1 MYTLHIIN
9 NVEECNMSLCTYMYM
24 HVHVHVRSFQTR
36 YGHSFVNMCGI
47 SQHVSLTDTCTCAL
61 PSNFVVKPH
70 NIIIH
75 VHMCSMYTGI
85 YTHDHVHTCMYMYTT
100 LCTHNNIMYMYI
112 SYIVHHPN
120 FQIFNV
126 SITILDRLYN
136 KSVPFHTIN

>member
-85 YTHDHVHTCMYMYTT
+85 YTHDHVHTCTCT
-100 LCTHNNIMYMYI
+100 CILHCVHIIILCTCIYHTLYI
-112 SYIVHHPN
+112 IPANLQKSFRLQQRRYRAIVEA
-120 FQIFNV
+120 
-126 SITILDRLYN
+126 R
-136 KSVPFHTIN
+136 